1 MFILSSNWETKIE
14 FRSWLTKTSGR
25 IVPMPAG
32 IAA

>member
-1 MFILSSNWETKIE
+1 MIIPNANWETKIE
-14 FRSWLTKTSGR
+14 FKSWLTKTSGR